1 MNLSLEEKHRILG
14 GKGAVM
20 EIGFIGLG
28 KMGMK
33 MVTRLRQ
40 GDHRVIA
47 FDRSQDL
54 IKQAEGTGTVGA
66 SSLQDLISKLAKPA
80 RRMGD
85 GAIWHADRRNH
96 SNPCRHAGPR

>member
-1 MNLSLEEKHRILG
+1 
-14 GKGAVM
+14 M

-28 KMGMK
+28 KMGMN

-54 IKQAEGTGTVGA
+54 ITQAEGTGAIGA
-66 SSLQDLISKLAKPA
+66 SSLKDLISYFTLTVFCGMV
-80 RRMGD
+80 MGLLFTRFHTD
-85 GAIWHADRRNH
+85 KEVFPSVLLG
-96 SNPCRHAGPR
+96 C